1 MTWTYINLYLSDSI
15 EWTAN
20 FFWIFSIATL
30 ILVSFLNLLSEIA
43 ETFSIILFITLIS
56 LPQITLLVSIHNAN
70 KASNANSNTL
80 SLVNLTQ
87 YKVLNLYY
95 SKNLKWIIS

>member
-15 EWTAN
+15 EWAIN
-20 FFWIFSIATL
+20 FFWILSIITL

-56 LPQITLLVSIHNAN
+56 LPQITLLSTVHNIN
-70 KASNANSNTL
+70 KALGVNDSIL
-80 SLVNLTQ
+80 SIVNLTQ
-87 YKVLNLYY
+87 YKVLNFYY
-95 SKNLKWIIS
+95 GKNLKWIVT